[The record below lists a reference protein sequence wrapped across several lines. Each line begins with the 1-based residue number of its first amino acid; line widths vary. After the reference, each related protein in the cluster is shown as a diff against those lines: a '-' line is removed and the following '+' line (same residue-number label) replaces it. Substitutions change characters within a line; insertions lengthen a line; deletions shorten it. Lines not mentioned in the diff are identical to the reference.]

1 MVSVSKRWILDN
13 VQMLY
18 CTSGVLDLEDI
29 KDFEEPKE
37 GFETN
42 LDHSEKLEIEKGDR
56 RETFHIFI
64 PGGFGWAEA
73 FPFNA
78 HPEETSEH

>member
-42 LDHSEKLEIEKGDR
+42 LGHNEKLEIEKGER
-56 RETFHIFI
+56 R
-64 PGGFGWAEA
+64 
-73 FPFNA
+73 
-78 HPEETSEH
+78 